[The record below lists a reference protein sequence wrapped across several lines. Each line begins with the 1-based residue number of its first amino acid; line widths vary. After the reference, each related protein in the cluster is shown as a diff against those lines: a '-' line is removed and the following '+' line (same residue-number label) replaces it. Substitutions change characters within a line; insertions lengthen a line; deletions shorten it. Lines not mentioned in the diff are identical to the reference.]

1 MVALFRLEYKMIKRL
16 LIMLVIVVL
25 VFGGIF
31 GFINFKDKMTMQ
43 YMASMGNAPQTVSTI
58 TASYAEWSPSTETI
72 ASLTAVRGADLS
84 AEVSGV
90 VAEIF
95 FQQGDEVAAGTP
107 LLQLRADDEI
117 AKLQSLKAEQ
127 ELARLTYQRNQAQ
140 FLVKA
145 VSQQTLDN
153 DKAALAKLT
162 ASVAEQQALVKKK
175 SIHAPFAGRLGIRLV
190 DTGQYLNAGTAIV
203 TLQALDSLYVD
214 FFLPQQMLSKVA
226 IGQAVHIK
234 VDAYPEQ
241 DFVAKVAVIN
251 PKVDASTR
259 NVQIRA
265 KLDNPKRQ
273 LLPGMYATVNIA
285 TDSVQKML
293 TLPSAA
299 ISFNSYGATVFLI
312 ETDKDKK
319 LTAKQIFVTTGA
331 TRGDQVA
338 VLKGLKEGDTVVT
351 SGQIKLRNG
360 SPVVINNTVQPSNDP
375 KPLVIDQ

>member
-1 MVALFRLEYKMIKRL
+1 MIKRL
-16 LIMLVIVVL
+16 LIMLVVVGL
-25 VFGGIF
+25 IFGGIF
-31 GFINFKDKMTMQ
+31 GFINFKAKMIKQ
-43 YMASMGNAPQTVSTI
+43 YMSSMGNTPQTVSTI
-58 TASYAEWSPSTETI
+58 TARYEEWSPSTETI

-95 FQQGDEVAAGTP
+95 FSQGDEVTEGTP
-107 LLQLRADDEI
+107 LLQLRAADDL

-127 ELARLTYQRNQAQ
+127 DLAKLTYQRNQAQ
-140 FLVKA
+140 FLAKA
-145 VSQQTLDN
+145 VSQQTIDN
-153 DKAALAKLT
+153 DKATLAKFT
-162 ASVAEQQALVKKK
+162 ASVAEQQALVNKKL
-175 SIHAPFAGRLGIRLV
+175 IRAPFTGRLGIRLV

-241 DFVAKVAVIN
+241 DFVGKVAVIN
-251 PKVDASTR
+251 PKVDMNTR

-285 TDSVQKML
+285 IEKAQRVI
-293 TLPSAA
+293 TLPNSA
-299 ISFNSYGATVFLI
+299 ITFNSYGSTVFLI

-319 LTAKQIFVTTGA
+319 LTAKQVFVTTGA

-338 VLKGLKEGDTVVT
+338 IIKGIKESDTVVT

-360 SPVVINNTVQPSNDP
+360 STVLINNTVQPGNNP
-375 KPLVIDQ
+375 TPTVIDQ

>member
-1 MVALFRLEYKMIKRL
+1 VIKRL
-16 LIMLVIVVL
+16 LIMLLIVGL
-25 VFGGIF
+25 IFGGIF
-31 GFINFKDKMTMQ
+31 GFITFKAKMMKQ

-58 TASYAEWSPSTETI
+58 IASYSEWSPSTETI

-84 AEVSGV
+84 AEVSGI

-95 FQQGDEVAAGTP
+95 FQQGDEVAVGTP
-107 LLQLRADDEI
+107 LLQLRAADDL

-145 VSQQTLDN
+145 VSQQTIDN
-153 DKAALAKLT
+153 DKATLTKLT
-162 ASVAEQQALVKKK
+162 ASVAEQQALVNKKL
-175 SIHAPFAGRLGIRLV
+175 IRAPFAGRLGLRLV
-190 DTGQYLNAGTAIV
+190 DTGQYLNAGSPIV

-214 FFLPQQMLSKVA
+214 FFLPQHKLAKVA
-226 IGQAVHIK
+226 IGQSVNIK
-234 VDAYPEQ
+234 VDTYPEQ
-241 DFVAKVAVIN
+241 NFVAKVAVIN
-251 PKVDASTR
+251 PKVDANTR

-273 LLPGMYATVNIA
+273 LLPGMYATVAIA
-285 TDSVQKML
+285 NDTVQRL
-293 TLPSAA
+293 ITLPNSA
-299 ISFNSYGATVFLI
+299 ISFNSYGSTVFLI

-319 LTAKQIFVTTGA
+319 LTAKQVFVTTGA

-351 SGQIKLRNG
+351 SGQIKLHNG
-360 SPVVINNTVQPSNDP
+360 SPVIINNTVQPSNNAT
-375 KPLVIDQ
+375 PLVTDQ